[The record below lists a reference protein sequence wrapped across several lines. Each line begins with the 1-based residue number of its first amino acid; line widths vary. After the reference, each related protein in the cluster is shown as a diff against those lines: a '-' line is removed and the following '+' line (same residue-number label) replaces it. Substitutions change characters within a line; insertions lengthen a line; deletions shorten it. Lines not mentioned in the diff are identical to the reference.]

1 MLLIIKRILIISLLV
16 VPSARA
22 ATDVYV
28 AAYEFPPF
36 YSSELDQHLVGELVT
51 SLNFM
56 QTEYR
61 FIIREIPVTGRY
73 QALAKEGCCDLIF
86 FESMAWGWHEKI
98 EALDIN
104 IERTKPLLRGGERF
118 VARKEDAKDIN
129 YFADY
134 SGKRLGG
141 VAGYHYPFATTGDE
155 NMGQERDFGVY
166 LSDSHMTNIR
176 MLLNGRLDMIMLT
189 DEFIS
194 SLEVSPEGQDFY
206 HELGFS
212 PERYSE
218 YKLPVLVNPDK
229 NLSLE
234 ALNALIL
241 QLSNEGE
248 LDAVFR
254 TFNMSNYKIDQT
266 PDNQTGS

>member
-1 MLLIIKRILIISLLV
+1 VLRIIQRLLIISLLIA
-16 VPSARA
+16 PSARA

-56 QTEYR
+56 QSEYR

-73 QALAKEGCCDLIF
+73 QALAADGCCDLIF
-86 FESMAWGWHEKI
+86 FESMSWGWKEKI
-98 EALDIN
+98 AALDLN
-104 IERTKPLLRGGERF
+104 IERTEPLLRGGERF
-118 VARKEDAKDIN
+118 VARKEDAQEIN

-155 NMGQERDFGVY
+155 NMGQERDFGIY
-166 LSDSHMTNIR
+166 LSGSHLTNIR

-194 SLEVSPEGQDFY
+194 SLEVLDEGQDFY
-206 HELGFS
+206 DKLGFS
-212 PERYSE
+212 PERYND
-218 YKLPVLVNPDK
+218 YVLPVLLNTDK
-229 NLSLE
+229 TLSLE
-234 ALNALIL
+234 QLNSLII

-248 LDAVFR
+248 LDAIFR
-254 TFNMSNYKIDQT
+254 TFNMSQFKIDQT
-266 PDNQTGS
+266 PTNKASS